1 MPNYREQTGE
11 VGTYNNLKVYVL
23 HGGDFLRGLAKNQL
37 NYTTIYCLKDFD
49 PYHKLLP
56 DCMYAYMIN
65 KDDPDNVYCLGT
77 MGNYGKVNFKKNIDS
92 CEKFAIT
99 RKSAPTPDISRNPDA
114 TAADISRNP
123 DATAAIDDILSEI
136 RSWNTKINYADYT
149 KTVDAY
155 LEALA

>member
-11 VGTYNNLKVYVL
+11 VGTYNGLKVCVL
-23 HGGDFLRGLAKNQL
+23 HGGDFLRGLAKDQL

-65 KDDPDNVYCLGT
+65 KDDPNNVYCLGT
-77 MGNYGKVNFKKNIDS
+77 MGNYGKVNFKKNIES
-92 CEKFAIT
+92 CEKFARTLT
-99 RKSAPTPDISRNPDA
+99 RKSAST
-114 TAADISRNP
+114 TDISRNP

>member
-11 VGTYNNLKVYVL
+11 VGTYNNLKVNVL
-23 HGGDFLRGLAKNQL
+23 HGGEFVKKLINKQVAYD
-37 NYTTIYCLKDFD
+37 TIYCLKDID

-65 KDDPDNVYCLGT
+65 KDDPNNVYCLGT
-77 MGNYGKVNFKKNIDS
+77 MGNYGKVNFKKNISS
-92 CEKFAIT
+92 CEKFALAN
-99 RKSAPTPDISRNPDA
+99 KPAPTP
-114 TAADISRNP
+114 DISRNP

>member
-11 VGTYNNLKVYVL
+11 VGTYNNLKVNVL
-23 HGGDFLRGLAKNQL
+23 HGGEFVKKLINKQVAYD
-37 NYTTIYCLKDFD
+37 TIYCLKDID

-77 MGNYGKVNFKKNIDS
+77 MGNYGKVNFKKNIGS
-92 CEKFAIT
+92 CEKFALT
-99 RKSAPTPDISRNPDA
+99 NKSAPTP
-114 TAADISRNP
+114 DISRNP

>member
-11 VGTYNNLKVYVL
+11 VGTYNNLKVNVL

-56 DCMYAYMIN
+56 DCMYAYMLN

-77 MGNYGKVNFKKNIDS
+77 MGNYGKVNFKKNISS
-92 CEKFAIT
+92 CEKFALAN
-99 RKSAPTPDISRNPDA
+99 KSAPTP
-114 TAADISRNP
+114 DISRNP

>member
-11 VGTYNNLKVYVL
+11 VGTYNGLKVHVL

-77 MGNYGKVNFKKNIDS
+77 MGNYGKVNFKKNIAA
-92 CEKFAIT
+92 CEKFALT
-99 RKSAPTPDISRNPDA
+99 NKSAPTP
-114 TAADISRNP
+114 DISRNP

>member
-11 VGTYNNLKVYVL
+11 VGTYNGLKVNVL
-23 HGGDFLRGLAKNQL
+23 HGGEFVKKLINKQVAYD
-37 NYTTIYCLKDFD
+37 TIYCLKDID

-65 KDDPDNVYCLGT
+65 KDDPNNVYCLGT
-77 MGNYGKVNFKKNIDS
+77 MGNYGKVNFKKNISS
-92 CEKFAIT
+92 CEKFALAN
-99 RKSAPTPDISRNPDA
+99 KPAPT
-114 TAADISRNP
+114 ADISRNP
-123 DATAAIDDILSEI
+123 DATATIDDILSEI

>member
-11 VGTYNNLKVYVL
+11 VGNYNGLKVHVL

-77 MGNYGKVNFKKNIDS
+77 MGNYGKVNFKKNIVS

-99 RKSAPTPDISRNPDA
+99 NKSAPTP
-114 TAADISRNP
+114 DISRNP

>member
-11 VGTYNNLKVYVL
+11 VGNYNGLKVHVL

-65 KDDPDNVYCLGT
+65 KDDPNNVYCLGT
-77 MGNYGKVNFKKNIDS
+77 MGNYGKVNFKKNIS
-92 CEKFAIT
+92 LCEKFALT
-99 RKSAPTPDISRNPDA
+99 HKSAPTPDISRNPD
-114 TAADISRNP
+114 T
-123 DATAAIDDILSEI
+123 TAAIDDILSEI

>member
-11 VGTYNNLKVYVL
+11 VGTYNNLKVNVL
-23 HGGDFLRGLAKNQL
+23 HGGNFLRGLAKNQL

-65 KDDPDNVYCLGT
+65 KDDPNNVYCLGT

-99 RKSAPTPDISRNPDA
+99 NKSAPT
-114 TAADISRNP
+114 TDISRNP

>member
-11 VGTYNNLKVYVL
+11 VGTYNNLKVHVL
-23 HGGDFLRGLAKNQL
+23 HGGEFVKKLINKQVAYD
-37 NYTTIYCLKDFD
+37 TIYCLKDID

-65 KDDPDNVYCLGT
+65 KDDPNNVYCLGT
-77 MGNYGKVNFKKNIDS
+77 MGNYGKVNFKKNIGS

-99 RKSAPTPDISRNPDA
+99 HKSAPT
-114 TAADISRNP
+114 TDISRNP

-149 KTVDAY
+149 KTVDKY

>member
-11 VGTYNNLKVYVL
+11 VGTYNGLKVHVL

-77 MGNYGKVNFKKNIDS
+77 MGNYGKVNFKKNITA
-92 CEKFAIT
+92 CEKFALAN
-99 RKSAPTPDISRNPDA
+99 KSAPTP
-114 TAADISRNP
+114 DISRNP

>member
-11 VGTYNNLKVYVL
+11 VGSYNNLKVCVL
-23 HGGDFLRGLAKNQL
+23 HGGDFLRGLAKDQL

-77 MGNYGKVNFKKNIDS
+77 MGNYGKVNFKKNIAS

-99 RKSAPTPDISRNPDA
+99 HKSAPTP
-114 TAADISRNP
+114 DISRNP

-149 KTVDAY
+149 KTVDKY

>member
-11 VGTYNNLKVYVL
+11 VGTYNNLKVNVL

-92 CEKFAIT
+92 CEKFALAN
-99 RKSAPTPDISRNPDA
+99 KSAPTP
-114 TAADISRNP
+114 DISRNP

-149 KTVDAY
+149 KTVDKY

>member
-11 VGTYNNLKVYVL
+11 VGTYNGLKVHVL
-23 HGGDFLRGLAKNQL
+23 HGGDFLRGLAKDQL

-65 KDDPDNVYCLGT
+65 KDDPNNVYCLGT
-77 MGNYGKVNFKKNIDS
+77 MGNYGKVNFKKNIGS

-99 RKSAPTPDISRNPDA
+99 NKSAPT
-114 TAADISRNP
+114 TDISRNP

>member
-11 VGTYNNLKVYVL
+11 VGTYNGLKVNVL
-23 HGGDFLRGLAKNQL
+23 HGGDFLRGIAKNQL

-65 KDDPDNVYCLGT
+65 KDDPNNVYCLGT
-77 MGNYGKVNFKKNIDS
+77 MGNYGKVNFKKNIAA
-92 CEKFAIT
+92 CEKFALAN
-99 RKSAPTPDISRNPDA
+99 KPAPTP
-114 TAADISRNP
+114 DISRNP

>member
-11 VGTYNNLKVYVL
+11 VGTYNNLKVCVL

-77 MGNYGKVNFKKNIDS
+77 MGNYGKVNFKKNIDL

-99 RKSAPTPDISRNPDA
+99 HKSAPTTDISRNPDA
-114 TAADISRNP
+114 S
-123 DATAAIDDILSEI
+123 AAIDDILSEI

>member
-11 VGTYNNLKVYVL
+11 VGTYNGLKVHVL

-65 KDDPDNVYCLGT
+65 KDDPNNVYCLGT
-77 MGNYGKVNFKKNIDS
+77 MGNYGKVNFKKNIGS
-92 CEKFAIT
+92 CEKFALIN
-99 RKSAPTPDISRNPDA
+99 KPAPT
-114 TAADISRNP
+114 TDISRNP

>member
-11 VGTYNNLKVYVL
+11 VGTYNNLKVNVL
-23 HGGDFLRGLAKNQL
+23 HGGDFLRGLAKDQL

-65 KDDPDNVYCLGT
+65 KDDPNNVYCLGT

-92 CEKFAIT
+92 CEKFALAN
-99 RKSAPTPDISRNPDA
+99 KSAPTP
-114 TAADISRNP
+114 DISRNP

>member
-11 VGTYNNLKVYVL
+11 VGTYNNLKVHVL
-23 HGGDFLRGLAKNQL
+23 HGGDFLRGLAKDQL

-99 RKSAPTPDISRNPDA
+99 NTSAPTPDISRNPA
-114 TAADISRNP
+114 
-123 DATAAIDDILSEI
+123 ATAAIDDILSEI

>member
-11 VGTYNNLKVYVL
+11 VGNYNGLKVHVL

-56 DCMYAYMIN
+56 DCMYAYMLN
-65 KDDPDNVYCLGT
+65 KDDPNNVYCLGT
-77 MGNYGKVNFKKNIDS
+77 MGNYGKVNFKKNIGS
-92 CEKFAIT
+92 CEKFALAN
-99 RKSAPTPDISRNPDA
+99 KSAPT
-114 TAADISRNP
+114 TDISRNP

>member
-11 VGTYNNLKVYVL
+11 VGTYNNLKVNVL
-23 HGGDFLRGLAKNQL
+23 HGGDFLRGLAKDQL

-65 KDDPDNVYCLGT
+65 KDDPNNVYCLGT

-99 RKSAPTPDISRNPDA
+99 RKSAPT
-114 TAADISRNP
+114 TDISRNP

>member
-1 MPNYREQTGE
+1 MPNYREQSGE
-11 VGTYNNLKVYVL
+11 VGTYNNLKVCVL

-65 KDDPDNVYCLGT
+65 KDDPNNVYCLGT

-92 CEKFAIT
+92 CEKFALAN
-99 RKSAPTPDISRNPDA
+99 KSAPTP
-114 TAADISRNP
+114 DISRNP

>member
-11 VGTYNNLKVYVL
+11 VGTYNNLKVCVL

-65 KDDPDNVYCLGT
+65 KDDPNNVYCLGT
-77 MGNYGKVNFKKNIDS
+77 MGNYGKVNFKKNIGS

-99 RKSAPTPDISRNPDA
+99 RKSAPT
-114 TAADISRNP
+114 ADISRNP

>member
-11 VGTYNNLKVYVL
+11 VGNYNGLKVHVL

-77 MGNYGKVNFKKNIDS
+77 MGNYGKVNFKKNIAL

-99 RKSAPTPDISRNPDA
+99 RKSAPTP
-114 TAADISRNP
+114 DISRNP

>member
-11 VGTYNNLKVYVL
+11 VGSYNNLKVCVL

-77 MGNYGKVNFKKNIDS
+77 MGNYGKVNFKKNIAA

-99 RKSAPTPDISRNPDA
+99 HKSAPTP
-114 TAADISRNP
+114 DISRNP

>member
-11 VGTYNNLKVYVL
+11 VGTYNGLKVHVL
-23 HGGDFLRGLAKNQL
+23 HGGDFLRGLAKDQL

-65 KDDPDNVYCLGT
+65 KDDPNNVYCLGT
-77 MGNYGKVNFKKNIDS
+77 MGNYGKVNFKKNISS

-99 RKSAPTPDISRNPDA
+99 SKSAKSAPTPDISRNL
-114 TAADISRNP
+114 

>member
-11 VGTYNNLKVYVL
+11 VGTYNNLKVNVL

-77 MGNYGKVNFKKNIDS
+77 MGNYGKVNFKKNIGS
-92 CEKFAIT
+92 CEKFALAN
-99 RKSAPTPDISRNPDA
+99 KSAPTP
-114 TAADISRNP
+114 DISRNP

>member
-11 VGTYNNLKVYVL
+11 VGTYNNLKVNVL

-65 KDDPDNVYCLGT
+65 KDDPNNVYCLGT

-99 RKSAPTPDISRNPDA
+99 RKSAPTPDISRNL
-114 TAADISRNP
+114 

-149 KTVDAY
+149 KTVDKY

>member
-11 VGTYNNLKVYVL
+11 VGTYNNLKVHVL

-65 KDDPDNVYCLGT
+65 KDDPNNVYCLGT

-99 RKSAPTPDISRNPDA
+99 HKSAPTTDISK
-114 TAADISRNP
+114 NP

>member
-11 VGTYNNLKVYVL
+11 VGTYNNLKVHVL

-49 PYHKLLP
+49 PYHKVLP

-77 MGNYGKVNFKKNIDS
+77 MGNYGKVNFKKNIAA
-92 CEKFAIT
+92 CEKFALT
-99 RKSAPTPDISRNPDA
+99 NKSAPA
-114 TAADISRNP
+114 TDISRNP

>member
-11 VGTYNNLKVYVL
+11 VGTYNNLKVNVL

-77 MGNYGKVNFKKNIDS
+77 MGNYGKVNFKKNIGS
-92 CEKFAIT
+92 CEKFALAN
-99 RKSAPTPDISRNPDA
+99 KSAPTP
-114 TAADISRNP
+114 DISRNP

-149 KTVDAY
+149 KTVDKY
-155 LEALA
+155 MEALA

>member
-11 VGTYNNLKVYVL
+11 VGTYNNLKVNVL
-23 HGGDFLRGLAKNQL
+23 HGGDFLRGLAKDQL

-77 MGNYGKVNFKKNIDS
+77 MGNYGKVNFKKNIDL
-92 CEKFAIT
+92 CEKFTIAN
-99 RKSAPTPDISRNPDA
+99 KSAPTP
-114 TAADISRNP
+114 DISRNP

>member
-11 VGTYNNLKVYVL
+11 VGTYNNLKVNVL

-65 KDDPDNVYCLGT
+65 KDDPNNVYCLGT

-92 CEKFAIT
+92 CEKFALT
-99 RKSAPTPDISRNPDA
+99 NKSAPTP
-114 TAADISRNP
+114 DISRNP

>member
-11 VGTYNNLKVYVL
+11 VGTYNNLKVNVL
-23 HGGDFLRGLAKNQL
+23 HGGDFLRGLAKDQL

-65 KDDPDNVYCLGT
+65 KDDPNNVYCLGT

-99 RKSAPTPDISRNPDA
+99 NKSTPTPDISRNL
-114 TAADISRNP
+114 

>member
-11 VGTYNNLKVYVL
+11 VGTYNGLKVHVL

-65 KDDPDNVYCLGT
+65 KDDPNNIYCLGT

-99 RKSAPTPDISRNPDA
+99 QKSAPT
-114 TAADISRNP
+114 ADISRNP

-155 LEALA
+155 LEALT

>member
-77 MGNYGKVNFKKNIDS
+77 MGNYGKVNFKKNIGS

-99 RKSAPTPDISRNPDA
+99 RKSAPT
-114 TAADISRNP
+114 TDISRNP

>member
-11 VGTYNNLKVYVL
+11 VGSYNNLKVYVL
-23 HGGDFLRGLAKNQL
+23 HGGDFLRGLAKNQF

-77 MGNYGKVNFKKNIDS
+77 MGNYGKVNFKKNIAA

-99 RKSAPTPDISRNPDA
+99 RKPAPT
-114 TAADISRNP
+114 TDISRNP

>member
-11 VGTYNNLKVYVL
+11 VGTYNGLKVHVL
-23 HGGDFLRGLAKNQL
+23 HGGDFLRELAKNQL

-56 DCMYAYMIN
+56 DCMYVYMIN
-65 KDDPDNVYCLGT
+65 KDDPNNVYCLGT
-77 MGNYGKVNFKKNIDS
+77 MGNYGKVNFKKNIGS

-99 RKSAPTPDISRNPDA
+99 HKSAPT
-114 TAADISRNP
+114 TDISRNP

>member
-11 VGTYNNLKVYVL
+11 VGTYNNLKVNVL

-49 PYHKLLP
+49 PYHKVLP

-65 KDDPDNVYCLGT
+65 KDDPNNVYCLGT

-99 RKSAPTPDISRNPDA
+99 RKSAPT
-114 TAADISRNP
+114 ADISRNL

-149 KTVDAY
+149 KTVDKY

>member
-11 VGTYNNLKVYVL
+11 VGTYNGLKVHVL

-77 MGNYGKVNFKKNIDS
+77 MGNYGKVNFKKNIGS

-99 RKSAPTPDISRNPDA
+99 HKSTPT
-114 TAADISRNP
+114 ADISRNP
-123 DATAAIDDILSEI
+123 DTTAAIDDILSEI